1 MISYSRLKKHPR
13 NLAFVSEFDSLTQ
26 QHPFNRELRLHAV
39 QHGDEVCAGIFEL
52 TDGFNDGEMTLGYIT
67 SNPRQVGAGS
77 SALDWFLAL
86 ADKHSIAISIDIQP
100 QGDRKL
106 ALNKTQLKAWYKRRG
121 FKISGDKGV
130 REAAQ

>member
-1 MISYSRLKKHPR
+1 MINYSRLKKHPR
-13 NLAFVSEFDSLTQ
+13 NFAFVMDFGSLTQ
-26 QHPFNRELRLHAV
+26 QHPFNRDLRTYV
-39 QHGDEVCAGIFEL
+39 MRHGDEIIGAMFEL

-86 ADKHSIAISIDIQP
+86 ADKHSITISIDIQP
-100 QGDRKL
+100 QGDRNL

-121 FKISGDKGV
+121 FKISGDKGI
-130 REAAQ
+130 REPAQ